1 MPTSNIVKI
10 AASQARFHQLTLH
23 LGLLNFQYSDMIL
36 VLHRCLPFIFKR
48 RYLLLNYSWRLI
60 SIWALKHG
68 DIKQKDSY
76 HKSFFCTKRNSVA
89 HFILLGVSK
98 MMKLSPQILMILI
111 KSRENTG
118 LCPFSISCPKL
129 ARHTLKILQQMLKD
143 FSSVSDLFG
152 TVCIKRLKLTNF
164 YRENLERYKEPISS
178 GQFLY
183 LNISEVPNQRHNP
196 SPKKSICLT

>member
-10 AASQARFHQLTLH
+10 ATSQAQFHQLTLH

-36 VLHRCLPFIFKR
+36 MLHRCLPFIFKR

-76 HKSFFCTKRNSVA
+76 HKSFFYTKRNSVA

-118 LCPFSISCPKL
+118 LYPFSISCPKL

-143 FSSVSDLFG
+143 FSSVSDHFG

-164 YRENLERYKEPISS
+164 YHENLERHKESISF

-183 LNISEVPNQRHNP
+183 LNISEVRNQRHNP